1 MTNDHNQSKA
11 LGTILT
17 PVSLGEIIDKITIL
31 EIKVKRL
38 PGEARLN
45 ANKELSALNACLAKA
60 GVAIDEEMI
69 NQLRKINLNL
79 WETEDRIREKE
90 NLKDFGSEFIEIARS
105 VYKQNDQ
112 RASIKRLI
120 NISYGSEL
128 VEEKSYQSY

>member
-1 MTNDHNQSKA
+1 MRHDQNQSKA
-11 LGTILT
+11 IGTILA

-38 PGEARLN
+38 SGEARLN
-45 ANKELSALNACLAKA
+45 ASKELSALNACLTKA
-60 GVAIDEEMI
+60 GAAIDEETI

-90 NLKDFGSEFIEIARS
+90 RLNDFGSEFIEIARS

-112 RASIKRLI
+112 RASIKRQI
-120 NISYGSEL
+120 NILHGSEL
-128 VEEKSYQSY
+128 VEEKSYRSY